1 MTLIAPAAVD
11 PAPRTDTRI
20 GLYASSLRF
29 PPDTRWHGG
38 ISYQP
43 LNGNVPSA
51 AASTYYPCGEG
62 FEIDTE
68 SVGPVTWHPW
78 GIALGDECLA
88 GSSDEEEQRSRAER
102 RLQSQTE
109 YLLSR
114 TFWTGDVGSGTF
126 ASLNAPNRPL
136 ADILSDDLTTS
147 GAVGVVTAFSRL
159 IEYLADTIGSQRGM
173 IHVSPELLPF
183 LAFYGVTIREGFQI
197 LTSIADHVVVAGA
210 GYDGSA
216 PDGSAAGAGYTW
228 IYATSMVRAEI
239 SPIRV
244 NPYLNRATNMWET
257 RASRIVIAEWDLQA
271 HGAAQVCIPD
281 PGPSCTEIPS

>member
-11 PAPRTDTRI
+11 PTPRTDTRI

-29 PPDTRWHGG
+29 PPDTRWQGG

-43 LNGNVPSA
+43 MNGNLPSA
-51 AASTYYPCGEG
+51 SASTYYPCAAP
-62 FEIDTE
+62 FEVSLETT
-68 SVGPVTWHPW
+68 GLVTWNPW
-78 GIALGDECLA
+78 GISLGDQCPP
-88 GSSDEEEQRSRAER
+88 GSTDEQEQRERAER
-102 RLQSQTE
+102 RLASQTE

-114 TFWTGDVGSGTF
+114 TFWTGDVGTGTF
-126 ASLNAPNRPL
+126 DSLSAPNRAL
-136 ADILSDDLTTS
+136 ADTDSDELTTT
-147 GAVGVVTAFSRL
+147 GPVGVVTAFSRL

-183 LAFYGVTIREGFQI
+183 LAFYGVTMRDGFQI
-197 LTSIADHVVVAGA
+197 LTTIADHVVVAGA

-216 PDGSAAGAGYTW
+216 PDGSAATAGRTW
-228 IYATSMVRAEI
+228 IYATSMVRSEI

-244 NPYLNRATNMWET
+244 NPYFNRTLNMWET

-271 HGAAQVCIPD
+271 HGAAEVCLPD
-281 PGPSCTEIPS
+281 PGPSCLEVPS